1 MIFKVVLA
9 LMAKSTNII
18 VYAILAIILIVLLC
32 MTFSQVIAE
41 KTLVDESITLTPN
54 NSKTYNMPP
63 GMVTLKFTS
72 DVLVDEA
79 HEGLG
84 GTGQGHD
91 ITSGS
96 AVLGTPLGVKYTI
109 TNTGN
114 MDAHVNVR
122 MTTGVLNPFGY
133 L

>member
-1 MIFKVVLA
+1 
-9 LMAKSTNII
+9 MAKWTNTL
-18 VYAILAIILIVLLC
+18 VYAILAIILIILLC

-41 KTLVDESITLTPN
+41 KTLADESITLSPGS
-54 NSKTYNMPP
+54 SKTYNMPP

-72 DVLVDEA
+72 DVPVDEA

-84 GTGQGHD
+84 GTGQGYG
-91 ITSGS
+91 IMSGS
-96 AVLGTPLGVKYTI
+96 AVLGTPLGVRYTI
-109 TNTGN
+109 TNTGSIE
-114 MDAHVNVR
+114 AHVNVR

>member
-1 MIFKVVLA
+1 
-9 LMAKSTNII
+9 MAKSTNYI
-18 VYAILAIILIVLLC
+18 VYAVLAIILIVLLC

-41 KTLVDESITLTPN
+41 KTLVDESITLSPGS
-54 NSKTYNMPP
+54 SKTYNMPP

-72 DVLVDEA
+72 DIPVDEA
-79 HEGLG
+79 HEGIG
-84 GTGQGHD
+84 GSGQGHD

-96 AVLGTPLGVKYTI
+96 AVLGTPLGVRYTI
-109 TNTGN
+109 TNTGS
-114 MDAHVNVR
+114 MDAHVHVR